1 VGVASGAQVSIA
13 PWRSG
18 TVRNGALLL
27 FPWVEV
33 SG

>member
-1 VGVASGAQVSIA
+1 VLAGIDDGADRIE
-13 PWRSG
+13 RLI
-18 TVRNGALLL
+18 GALLL